1 MKQVLHCGPT
11 DVRHNRTK
19 FSRPGD
25 LASRFPALLLVCQ
38 IHDVP
43 CLSYN
48 EIVHLYVLGFHD
60 SLNGSVLGSWTE
72 RLELLPG
79 TPRSPDL
86 TSLDFGGNV
95 TKVWT

>member
-1 MKQVLHCGPT
+1 MKQVPYCGHT
-11 DVRHNRTK
+11 NVRHNRTK

-25 LASRFPALLLVCQ
+25 LASGVPASLLVCQ

-48 EIVHLYVLGFHD
+48 EIVRLYVLGFHD
-60 SLNGSVLGSWTE
+60 SLTGSVLGSWTE
-72 RLELLPG
+72 RLDPFPG
-79 TPRSPDL
+79 ILSSPDL

-95 TKVWT
+95 TKDLT